1 MEFWHNPR
9 CTKSRQAL
17 ALLREKGIEPQ
28 VREYLKNPPSTA
40 ELEAVAKKLRLSSPR
55 DMMRTKEAAYK
66 EAGLKDVD
74 EDAALFQAMVDE
86 PKLIER
92 PILVNGPKAAIG
104 RPTEAILNAV

>member
-17 ALLREKGIEPQ
+17 ALLREKGIEPK
-28 VREYLKNPPSTA
+28 VREYLKNPPSTG
-40 ELEAVAKKLRLSSPR
+40 ELEEVAKKLRLASPR
-55 DMMRTKEAAYK
+55 DMMRTREAAYTQ
-66 EAGLKDVD
+66 AGLKDV
-74 EDAALFQAMVDE
+74 ENHAALIQAMADE